1 MNVTRIRPI
10 ARRLTSAAAAFVCLQ
25 LGVLRRDAAAAQDAA
40 TQELTLF
47 VKEQKP
53 FTPGY
58 AIGNIAI
65 GDPEVADYKVM
76 PGRRE
81 IMLFAKGKGE
91 TRLLIWDQKNVKR
104 HDVKITVGVKE
115 EMQAET
121 DLKDLL
127 KPFPTVRC
135 ASSVNRW
142 WSPVRCRP
150 TPTWTRSAASPPP
163 RARRISCGS

>member
-1 MNVTRIRPI
+1 MDVTRNRPI
-10 ARRLTSAAAAFVCLQ
+10 FAFVLLLLAAFASVK
-25 LGVLRRDAAAAQDAA
+25 AQDAN
-40 TQELTLF
+40 TKELTLF

-53 FTPGY
+53 FSPGY

-76 PGRRE
+76 PGRKE

-121 DLKDLL
+121 D
-127 KPFPTVRC
+127 
-135 ASSVNRW
+135 
-142 WSPVRCRP
+142 
-150 TPTWTRSAASPPP
+150 
-163 RARRISCGS
+163 